1 MAGGSKMVEIQKFN
15 PALETAQALKEMLVA
30 RDEESKTV
38 LDCLL
43 KTKPDASPPQ
53 FILIGPRGM
62 GKTHLL
68 LFIYYTVKNILPW
81 QGDGKKFFKAWIP
94 ILIAEETYAVL
105 TLEDLFQEI
114 LKRLQEELSITAYPL
129 PLSEPDFV
137 EKAVYY
143 LKKLSK
149 ERKKRYLLL
158 IDNLHEILGILP
170 EKDHERFRAILQNNP
185 IFSIIGTATF
195 YFDAIANYKMPFY
208 NFFHP
213 VWLHE
218 LDFKEIKEF
227 LLKRLKR
234 DEKQEIIEKF
244 DQYEPKIRTI
254 THLTGGN
261 PRLIL
266 SLYQIVT
273 EFKIEA
279 VEKQLFTL
287 LDELTPYLRDVVNDV
302 PVQQRKILE
311 IIALKGEPITPTEIA
326 KTANIA
332 VTTITSQLKRLAE
345 RGLVKSLKIKGRR
358 ETLYDIKDR
367 LFSLWRQMRQEAG
380 RKRLGFIVRFL
391 KIWYSEKELEKI
403 ALEMIKYSLKAVSE
417 GKKEAVISFSDKLY
431 YLAEAM
437 PSQKPDLHS
446 LRIES
451 LILSGNYEKARE
463 EIEEL
468 KKEAE
473 QKKDERLLAKIIL
486 GEASLYYIK
495 KNYEK
500 AIEGCKKAIEIKP
513 DMHEAWYNL
522 GVAYNK
528 IDKLNEAI
536 EAYKKAIEIKPD
548 MHEAWC
554 NLGVAY
560 NKQGKLNEAI
570 KAYKKAIEIKP
581 DQPYA
586 CANLAHTLSK
596 KNKISE
602 GVKFAK
608 KAIFLAKK
616 EKDPKFPKDEF
627 IKRVSTLLLY
637 YYLLLSSKA
646 FKRGNYPK
654 VISYLEEALKIVS
667 QAEPAPAGEAFSTY
681 LKDLIKMADADF
693 SIKILK
699 LIKEKGT
706 EDLKEF
712 LKPFMIALSYL
723 EKKDEM
729 ILLRTPEEFK
739 PIVKE
744 ILSEINKDL

>member
-1 MAGGSKMVEIQKFN
+1 MDKILRLEGVTMVEIQKFN
-15 PALETAQALKEMLVA
+15 PALETPQALKEMLVA

-114 LKRLQEELSITAYPL
+114 LKRLQEELSITAYSL

-149 ERKKRYLLL
+149 ERRKRYLLL

-185 IFSIIGTATF
+185 IFSIVGTATF

-208 NFFHP
+208 NFFQP

-244 DQYEPKIRTI
+244 EEYEPKIRAI

-302 PVQQRKILE
+302 PIQQRKILE

-332 VTTITSQLKRLAE
+332 VTTITSQLKRLTE

-358 ETLYDIKDR
+358 ETLYDIKDK

-437 PSQKPDLHS
+437 PSQRPDLHS

-451 LILSGNYEKARE
+451 LILSGSDEKAKE

-473 QKKDERLLAKIIL
+473 QKKDKRLLAKIIL

-500 AIEGCKKAIEIKP
+500 AIEGCKKAIKIKP

-522 GVAYNK
+522 GVAY
-528 IDKLNEAI
+528 
-536 EAYKKAIEIKPD
+536 Y
-548 MHEAWC
+548 
-554 NLGVAY
+554 
-560 NKQGKLNEAI
+560 KQGKLNEAI

-586 CANLAHTLSK
+586 CANLAHTLSE